1 MRVAGVFL
9 LSFASAVGVGA
20 VELAGVSL
28 PDSVQVA
35 GSTLKLNGV
44 GIRKKVIIK
53 VYVGGLYLPAPNA
66 DPAAILAADEP
77 RQMIMQ
83 FVYKEVEAA
92 KVTEAFREGFA
103 NNSAASL
110 STLQARLDAFCALW
124 PSMRA
129 GDRAVMTYVPGN
141 GTTLVINGKELGR
154 SDGKDFADALFAVWL
169 GQKPADS
176 RLNQGLLGQS

>member
-1 MRVAGVFL
+1 MRVAGTFL
-9 LSFASAVGVGA
+9 LAATLAAGAGA

-35 GSTLKLNGV
+35 GTTLKLNGA

-53 VYVGGLYLPAPNA
+53 VYVGGLYLAAPKP

-77 RQMIMQ
+77 RQMIMH

-92 KVTEAFREGFA
+92 KVTEAFRDGFA
-103 NNSAASL
+103 SNSAASL
-110 STLQARLDAFCALW
+110 PTLQARLDVFCALW
-124 PSMRA
+124 PTMRA
-129 GDRAVMTYVPGN
+129 GDRAVMTYVPGT
-141 GTTLVINGKELGR
+141 GTSLVINGKELGTTEGR
-154 SDGKDFADALFAVWL
+154 DFADALFAVWL

-176 RLNQGLLGQS
+176 GLKEGLLGKS